1 MMTLTHT
8 SRSRHRHRRQRR
20 SGFTLVEMMVAL
32 TIGAMVIASVYT
44 IGSSAARHF
53 QEQQRVSQLQLSVRL
68 ALDRIR
74 RDAGRAGYLGTM
86 NSATDMPCGPLPAP
100 QIRGVLI
107 QNPSPAVP
115 AALTTQPGF
124 GGTGQ
129 ADRLDITGN
138 FRTGDA
144 YAVQQWQSNQLL
156 LNTEHLNYHRSFTA
170 NPATAAI
177 DVALFASTFAAGT
190 PIMARLGGMRFWTT
204 ATAANA
210 DAIGSRATI
219 TTAATPAC
227 LGDYPGWGEGGILVA
242 PVSMV
247 RYEILDAPAALTPRV
262 PLATGPNT
270 VLMRTE
276 MNPLTGAI
284 LDGPNPILEYAV
296 HFDVDT
302 IRDITPP
309 GPLPPVL
316 QIQNDGAAALATN
329 NFPGSIRGLR
339 ISLAARTPESDPRLS
354 GGIAPLADGTPRA
367 FQVGIGFAG
376 NARVR
381 SAYTEVFLPNAHLN

>member
-1 MMTLTHT
+1 
-8 SRSRHRHRRQRR
+8 
-20 SGFTLVEMMVAL
+20 MMVAL

-74 RDAGRAGYLGTM
+74 RDASRAGYLATM
-86 NSATDMPCGPLPAP
+86 NSATDMPCGGFPAP

-115 AALTTQPGF
+115 ATLTAQPGF

-144 YAVQQWQSNQLL
+144 YTVQQWQSNQLL
-156 LNTEHLNYHRSFTA
+156 LNTDHLNYHRSFTA
-170 NPATAAI
+170 NPTTAAI
-177 DVALFASTFAAGT
+177 DVGLFASTFAVNT

-204 ATAANA
+204 AAGANA

-219 TTAATPAC
+219 ITAATPPC
-227 LGDYPGWGEGGILVA
+227 LGELPGWGEGGVLVA

-247 RYEILDAPAALTPRV
+247 RYEIADAPPALAPRV
-262 PLATGPNT
+262 PLATGMNT

-276 MNPLTGAI
+276 INPLNGTI
-284 LDGPNPILEYAV
+284 LDGPHPILEYAV
-296 HFDVDT
+296 HFDVDAIQDVT
-302 IRDITPP
+302 LP
-309 GPLPPVL
+309 GPLPSRL

-329 NFPGSIRGLR
+329 NRPGSIRGLR

-381 SAYTEVFLPNAHLN
+381 SAYTEVFLRNSHIN